1 MNILVIPS
9 WYGTKVNPTNGSFFK
24 EQALALK
31 EKGHNVIIAFVEV
44 TLEKLSNEDKKV
56 QYYIDEGLKTYRIK
70 ENKIRKTGNIG
81 TSMAI
86 KRGIIKIYNELTKND
101 KIDIIHLHSCVW
113 AGAGAVAIKKKANV
127 PLVIT
132 EHSSFYARYKV
143 NIFEDFL
150 IKYITKNSNYMICVS
165 NTLKNIMLKYTDSID
180 VIPNMVD
187 CDKFKLNNINLED
200 KFIFL
205 TVSYLKDNK
214 NVDVLIKAFKKALDH
229 IDAKLII
236 GGKGPEEEKLK
247 KLCAD
252 LGISDKVEF
261 KGALSRAEV
270 PEVINSCNVFV
281 LASKFETFGVVLIE
295 ALSSGKPVISTKNG
309 GAQDIVNSNNGFLV
323 DVDSV
328 SQLGDAIIKM
338 KENYSKYN
346 SADISRECKD
356 KYNKTNIATRIEE
369 VYKKLLHNK

>member
-1 MNILVIPS
+1 
-9 WYGTKVNPTNGSFFK
+9 
-24 EQALALK
+24 
-31 EKGHNVIIAFVEV
+31 
-44 TLEKLSNEDKKV
+44 
-56 QYYIDEGLKTYRIK
+56 
-70 ENKIRKTGNIG
+70 
-81 TSMAI
+81 
-86 KRGIIKIYNELTKND
+86 
-101 KIDIIHLHSCVW
+101 
-113 AGAGAVAIKKKANV
+113 
-127 PLVIT
+127 
-132 EHSSFYARYKV
+132 
-143 NIFEDFL
+143 
-150 IKYITKNSNYMICVS
+150 
-165 NTLKNIMLKYTDSID
+165 MLKYTDSID

-247 KLCAD
+247 MLCAD
-252 LGISDKVEF
+252 LGISNKVEF

-270 PEVINSCNVFV
+270 PQVINSCNVFV

-309 GAQDIVNSNNGFLV
+309 GAQDIVNSNNGLLV

-346 SADISRECKD
+346 SVNISRECKD
-356 KYNKTNIATRIEE
+356 KYNKTNVAARIEE